1 DKTHRSC
8 ANTKPAHS
16 RTSPQ
21 RECRATARK
30 KEKEVKEEEKT
41 QHCDAAALQA
51 RYHHTGAAGPKP
63 ALKKLKKLKKKTKK
77 MRFFDADVKLP
88 MQSRV

>member
-1 DKTHRSC
+1 M
-8 ANTKPAHS
+8 
-16 RTSPQ
+16 
-21 RECRATARK
+21 
-30 KEKEVKEEEKT
+30 KEEEKT

-51 RYHHTGAAGPKP
+51 RYRHTGSVGLKP
-63 ALKKLKKLKKKTKK
+63 ALKKKTKK

>member
-1 DKTHRSC
+1 MRNAARVQTPNPPIHV
-8 ANTKPAHS
+8 P
-16 RTSPQ
+16 
-21 RECRATARK
+21 ARK
-30 KEKEVKEEEKT
+30 GIRARARGKEKEVKEEEKT

-63 ALKKLKKLKKKTKK
+63 VLKKLKKKTKK

>member
-1 DKTHRSC
+1 M
-8 ANTKPAHS
+8 
-16 RTSPQ
+16 
-21 RECRATARK
+21 
-30 KEKEVKEEEKT
+30 KEEEKT

-51 RYHHTGAAGPKP
+51 RYHHTGTAGPKP
-63 ALKKLKKLKKKTKK
+63 ALKKLKKKTKK